1 MVHVSQK
8 IRMQNLQIVK
18 QLIAKTMPKGAKDRY
33 LVAVC
38 CTTYGF
44 HRRTV
49 REYLEDLKDSD
60 RIIWDIKAEVWKLP
74 TSESKEKGEN

>member
-8 IRMQNLQIVK
+8 IRMENLQIVK
-18 QLIAKTMPKGAKDRY
+18 HLIARAMPQGAKDRY

-49 REYLEDLKDSD
+49 REYLGDLQDAG
-60 RIIWDIKAEVWKLP
+60 RIVWDIKAEVWKLP
-74 TSESKEKGEN
+74 TSEASKK